1 MNKMTGGVSN
11 RAPRLLLISGVSG
24 VGKSTLAT
32 KVASVLNFDRIA
44 GSDTVR
50 EVLRTATTPSA
61 NPALF
66 RSTFSNG
73 ATGDS
78 ATDWLDACSAVETGL
93 EAVISRAR
101 REGIDL
107 IVEGAHIIPSNRILA
122 DWKDQG
128 GVAIGLTLTID
139 NASIHQER
147 IESREVNSHR
157 GASRYLASFERI
169 RQIQSALI
177 TRAKGASWKVID
189 THLQDDLV
197 EKLRQQFDEEWYKLR

>member
-1 MNKMTGGVSN
+1 MTGVETN
-11 RAPRLLLISGVSG
+11 RPPRLLLISGVSG

-32 KVASVLNFDRIA
+32 QVASALQFDRIA

-50 EVLRTATTPSA
+50 EVLRTATSPSA

-66 RSTFSNG
+66 RSTFSIG
-73 ATGDS
+73 ETGDS
-78 ATDWLDACSAVETGL
+78 ATDWLDACSAVEAGL

-107 IVEGAHIIPSNRILA
+107 IVEGAHIIPSNRILT
-122 DWKDQG
+122 DWKNQG
-128 GVAIGLTLTID
+128 GIAIGLTLTID
-139 NASIHQER
+139 NATIHQER
-147 IESREVNSHR
+147 IEERESNTHR

-177 TRAKGASWKVID
+177 TRAKGVGWRVVD
-189 THLQDDLV
+189 THLQDDFV
-197 EKLRQQFDEEWYKLR
+197 EKVRQQLDEEWYKLR

>member
-1 MNKMTGGVSN
+1 MNKMTGGITN

-32 KVASVLNFDRIA
+32 QVASALKFDRIA

-61 NPALF
+61 SPALF
-66 RSTFSNG
+66 RSTFSSG
-73 ATGDS
+73 VTGDS
-78 ATDWLDACSAVETGL
+78 ATDWLDACSAVEAGL
-93 EAVISRAR
+93 EAVIARAR

-122 DWKDQG
+122 DWKSQG

-147 IESREVNSHR
+147 IEEREVNTHR
-157 GASRYLASFERI
+157 GASRYLASFDRI
-169 RQIQSALI
+169 RAIQTALI
-177 TRAKGASWKVID
+177 TRAKGVNWKVID
-189 THLQDDLV
+189 THLQGEFV